1 MWPLFNAL
9 QLIFLFLV
17 YRIQV
22 PTNVH
27 MILKLLKDTLE
38 LGLGSIKPADLG
50 IKGKL
55 EVPEYTPMDM
65 LIIFGIPSLII
76 GTGILGAV
84 LYALKKCASFKKML
98 TSVFNS
104 IFLTGILRAVFCLYI
119 VLCTRS

>member
-38 LGLGSIKPADLG
+38 LGLGSVKPADVG
-50 IKGKL
+50 IETKI
-55 EVPEYTPMDM
+55 EVPEYTPMD
-65 LIIFGIPSLII
+65 IAVIFGLPSVII
-76 GTGILGAV
+76 GAGILGAI
-84 LYALKKCASFKKML
+84 LYAFKKWAAFKKML
-98 TSVFNS
+98 INVFNS
-104 IFLTGILRAVFCLYI
+104 IFLTGILRV
-119 VLCTRS
+119 